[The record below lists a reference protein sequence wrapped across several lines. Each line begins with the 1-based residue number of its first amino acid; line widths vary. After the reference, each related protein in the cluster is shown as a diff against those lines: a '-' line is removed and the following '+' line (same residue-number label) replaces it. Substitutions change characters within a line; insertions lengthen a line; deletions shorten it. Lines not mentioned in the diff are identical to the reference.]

1 MTEAE
6 PKSPGH
12 ELRAARERLGLSVQ
26 DVAIATKI
34 NAKVLKA
41 LEEGDRDVLPAK
53 SFARGFIRSY
63 AAYLK
68 IDAEPILAAYNDL
81 RTDSGRERQEA
92 EVSGGGEVTPTPAAP
107 AKTAKS
113 LSSSYGEPSIASRVA
128 IFAVIFVLVGLIIF
142 VKKLK
147 DKYEREKITPAVPIS
162 TTPAPQNNPTSLVE
176 TTLQHGPVATLQQEP
191 ATDSKIAAKPD
202 AAHPDKVT
210 AKPAVPAKPAA
221 GVTPTVPNKNGIQKA
236 KPVTKPT
243 AKPTANT
250 VAKPA
255 TKPHAEQNII
265 IEALDNVDVTIRVGH
280 EPPQTV
286 HLVPQAVHT
295 IKANDTVEL
304 NVSDGGMVNIIQN
317 GRDRGVPG
325 QLGKA
330 IKLKYP

>member
-26 DVAIATKI
+26 DVSIATKI

-68 IDAEPILAAYNDL
+68 IDAEPILTAYNDL
-81 RTDSGRERQEA
+81 RTDSGRERQES
-92 EVSGGGEVTPTPAAP
+92 EVTAGGEATQAAALP
-107 AKTAKS
+107 AKAAKS

-147 DKYEREKITPAVPIS
+147 DKYEREKIAPAVPIS
-162 TTPAPQNNPTSLVE
+162 TTTAPQNSPTSLVE

-191 ATDSKIAAKPD
+191 MPDSKLAAKPETG
-202 AAHPDKVT
+202 HGDKV
-210 AKPAVPAKPAA
+210 AVKPAIPPKLGA
-221 GVTPTVPNKNGIQKA
+221 GVTPTEPNKNVTQNAKA
-236 KPVTKPT
+236 VTKPT
-243 AKPTANT
+243 AKV
-250 VAKPA
+250 VAKPPV
-255 TKPHAEQNII
+255 KPHAEQNII

-295 IKANDTVEL
+295 IKANDSIAL
-304 NVSDGGMVNIIQN
+304 DVSDGGMVNIIQN